1 VLEEVFGYASFRL
14 HQSGII
20 ETLIAGAVFCG
31 ALAPASIGDYIAGP
45 SHVLPTF
52 GSARFGSA
60 LTVDDF
66 VKQVH
71 VVSVDRAGFERVA
84 PFVETLAATEGF
96 AAHAES
102 IRLRVEALDRQ
113 VDA

>member
-1 VLEEVFGYASFRL
+1 M
-14 HQSGII
+14 
-20 ETLIAGAVFCG
+20 
-31 ALAPASIGDYIAGP
+31 
-45 SHVLPTF
+45 LPTF

-71 VVSVDRAGFERVA
+71 VITVDRAGFERVA

-96 AAHAES
+96 DAHAES
-102 IRLRVEALDRQ
+102 VRLRLAALVALDAAG